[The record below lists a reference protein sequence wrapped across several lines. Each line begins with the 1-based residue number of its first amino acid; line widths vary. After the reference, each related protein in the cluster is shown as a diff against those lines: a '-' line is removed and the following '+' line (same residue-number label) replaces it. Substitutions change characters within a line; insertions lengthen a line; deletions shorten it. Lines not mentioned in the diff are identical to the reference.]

1 MTVVDHGIT
10 ALRPTS
16 SNVEDTSLKEEE
28 KKNPRSRGYVISI
41 LSVPGPTQ
49 VSPGI
54 VDGSPYYAFGGFD
67 YVEFLP
73 TNGVSHYSF
82 RYPDHPNYAFPGQ
95 RHMIVWTS

>member
-1 MTVVDHGIT
+1 FAESIAIIAVYNLTVVDHGIT

-73 TNGVSHYSF
+73 TNGVSHYSVF
-82 RYPDHPNYAFPGQ
+82 NKAEKTD
-95 RHMIVWTS
+95 